1 MVHADDAALIKRF
14 NKGDPLAFQDLVDQ
28 YKDLVHSVIRQ
39 TVPET
44 SQAEDLSQEV
54 FIRVYRG
61 LDGFRGQS
69 RLSSWI
75 WRIAY
80 RVCLSEIERIRR
92 EKGTTSIDD
101 QEFIANPRLHPD
113 LVDSSDTL
121 GNLAERDQWEILFR
135 QLPTRHRM
143 ILVLYYF
150 QQLSYL
156 EIAEILDRPM
166 GTIKSDLHRA
176 KSALRK
182 AFLQLRSGKYDV

>member
-14 NKGDPLAFQDLVDQ
+14 NKGDSGAFQDLVDQ
-28 YKDLVHSVIRQ
+28 YRDLVHSVIRQ

-44 SQAEDLSQEV
+44 NQAEDLAQEV
-54 FIRVYRG
+54 FVRIYRG

-80 RVCLSEIERIRR
+80 RVCLSEIERLRR
-92 EKGTTSIDD
+92 ERGIVSLDD
-101 QEFIANPRLHPD
+101 QEFAASPRLHPD
-113 LVDSSDTL
+113 LVDGSDAL
-121 GNLAERDQWEILFR
+121 DKLATRDLWEVLFR
-135 QLPTRHRM
+135 KLPVRHRM

-182 AFLQLRSGKYDV
+182 AYLQIKPSSK

>member
-14 NKGDPLAFQDLVDQ
+14 NKGDPGAFQDLVDQ

-44 SQAEDLSQEV
+44 SQAEDLAQEV
-54 FIRVYRG
+54 FIRIYRG

-92 EKGTTSIDD
+92 EKGIMSIDD
-101 QEFIANPRLHPD
+101 QEFTANPRLHPD
-113 LVDSSDTL
+113 LVETSDTL
-121 GNLAERDQWEILFR
+121 GDLANRDQWDILFR

-182 AFLQLRSGKYDV
+182 AYLQLRSASR